1 MILMKV
7 SEVEISNEHGVTL
20 VELLASIVLITLIL
34 TTFITVFI
42 QSAKTYKTSENII
55 DATYVAQAEMEK
67 IYAVSVITN
76 YGERESAMSEITG
89 DNFPEKEGDWLVYK
103 DEKSEGN
110 YDIKIKLGNDPITLD
125 IENDGGSR
133 QVETKMNR
141 IIVEVSDDSDHKE
154 RAKMQGILHWGI
166 DRQ

>member
-34 TTFITVFI
+34 TTFITIFI

-76 YGERESAMSEITG
+76 YGERKNAMISKPLEYHYLG
-89 DNFPEKEGDWLVYK
+89 KEGNWLVY
-103 DEKSEGN
+103 EKTEDT
-110 YDIKIKLGNDPITLD
+110 YTIKIKLEEKRIEINIDDDKPPIESD
-125 IENDGGSR
+125 
-133 QVETKMNR
+133 MNQ
-141 IIVEVSDDSDHKE
+141 IIVEAFDGPEQKE